1 MKQTILMLSGSVI
14 AVLVFFILFSLQQRE
29 IRQTKL
35 DNARTEIMKEYMDS
49 AFWNF
54 DFKNQTD
61 EEFVSYFEAAIKERI
76 SEEGEFHVFLYAR
89 DMAEGILSLKVTEE
103 YSHLNGQ
110 KGKLE
115 SMGVVVLEEEEDI

>member
-14 AVLVFFILFSLQQRE
+14 AVLVFCILFSLQQRE

-54 DFKNQTD
+54 EFKNQTD
-61 EEFVSYFEAAIKERI
+61 
-76 SEEGEFHVFLYAR
+76 
-89 DMAEGILSLKVTEE
+89 
-103 YSHLNGQ
+103 
-110 KGKLE
+110 
-115 SMGVVVLEEEEDI
+115 